1 MVIRPTDENGDILP
15 VLSPASKLTGAE
27 AVKELVRDRLTLLSG
42 DWWEN
47 PSRGNAVLE
56 MLKENRYTEAD
67 IRALANYL
75 TSYIRRTPGV
85 LGVEDVVFS
94 AEGKRFAYS
103 CRVDTEGGE
112 ARIDYML

>member
-56 MLKENRYTEAD
+56 MLKENRCTEAD
-67 IRALANYL
+67 RQAISSYL
-75 TSYIRRTPGV
+75 SSYIRETRGV
-85 LGVEDVVFS
+85 LEVRDVKCSLEDRRFSFSCTVET
-94 AEGKRFAYS
+94 
-103 CRVDTEGGE
+103 DTGPAAIHYE
-112 ARIDYML
+112 L